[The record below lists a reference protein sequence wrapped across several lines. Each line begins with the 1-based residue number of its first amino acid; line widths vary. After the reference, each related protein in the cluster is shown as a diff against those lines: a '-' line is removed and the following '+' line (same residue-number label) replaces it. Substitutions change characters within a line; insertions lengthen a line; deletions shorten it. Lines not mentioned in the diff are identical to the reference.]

1 MSVCV
6 LSDKCIGC
14 RKCLKACSF
23 DAIMMQDKKAVIND
37 ACTACMA
44 CISSC
49 PVNAIEFKSEKKA
62 AVNIAD
68 YKHVWVYVEQREGK
82 IEAVGIELIG
92 EGRKIADL
100 KKVELHAIVIGS
112 ELQQIGAELSHYPVD
127 KVLLL
132 EHRNLK
138 DFSTLGYA
146 RALSDEAIKR
156 KPEIILIGAT
166 TLGRDLAP
174 RVSARLQ
181 TGLTA
186 DCTKLEVDL
195 TDGKLMQTRPAFG
208 GNVMATIVC
217 PNNRP
222 QMSTVRPGVMEK
234 AVKGES
240 KKNVVENVQVA
251 LHDQDH
257 AIKLV
262 KKILHDQTELP
273 INEATIIVAAGRGA
287 GKKEGIELLKSF
299 ATNLGGVLAGSRA
312 VVDNGMLG
320 HHLQVGQTGT
330 TVRPKLYFACGI
342 SGAIQHVAGMN
353 ESECIIAINKDPD
366 APIFKYADYGIV
378 GDIYEVIPQLMKDM
392 Q

>member
-1 MSVCV
+1 MSVTV
-6 LSDKCIGC
+6 ISDKCIGC

-23 DAIMMQDKKAVIND
+23 SAIDMVEKKAIIND

-44 CISSC
+44 CVSAC
-49 PVNAIEFKSEKKA
+49 PVDAIEMKAEKKS
-62 AVNIAD
+62 NINLAD
-68 YKHVWVYVEQREGK
+68 YKHVWVYVEQRDGK
-82 IEAVGIELIG
+82 IEPVGIELIG

-100 KKVELHAIVIGS
+100 KKVELHAVVIGAN
-112 ELQQIGAELSHYPVD
+112 LQSIGEELSHYPVD

-132 EHRNLK
+132 ENEKLS
-138 DFSTLGYA
+138 DYSTAGYA
-146 RALSDEAIKR
+146 TALASTATNR

-186 DCTKLEVDL
+186 DCTRLEVDPA
-195 TDGKLMQTRPAFG
+195 DGKLMQTRPAFG
-208 GNVMATIVC
+208 GNIMATIVC
-217 PNNRP
+217 PQHRP

-234 AVKGES
+234 AIKGA
-240 KKNVVENVQVA
+240 KKNVVEKITVVLQPNDDAVKI
-251 LHDQDH
+251 
-257 AIKLV
+257 IK
-262 KKILHDQTELP
+262 KMIAESTEMP
-273 INEATIIVAAGRGA
+273 INEASIIVAAGRGA
-287 GKKEGIELLKSF
+287 AKAEGIALLRKF
-299 ATNLGGVLAGSRA
+299 AHSLGGVLGASRA
-312 VVDNGMLG
+312 VVDNGLVG

-353 ESECIIAINKDPD
+353 ESECIVAINKDPD

-378 GDIYEVIPQLMKDM
+378 GDIYDVIPQLMKDL